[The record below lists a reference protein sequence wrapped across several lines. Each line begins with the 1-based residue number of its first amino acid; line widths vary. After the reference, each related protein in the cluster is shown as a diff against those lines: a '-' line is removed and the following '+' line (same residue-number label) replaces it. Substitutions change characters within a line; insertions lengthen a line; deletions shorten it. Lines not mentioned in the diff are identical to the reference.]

1 MGKDLRRS
9 KSLKDYWQ
17 LDGVVEIVS
26 AAATVGS
33 ASAQR
38 PHHNPLELGMFA
50 VGRRP
55 VMFGIRE
62 RIAGLRTRAQT
73 APSRIEERMRS
84 ETSTPARWLEDE
96 RP

>member
-1 MGKDLRRS
+1 MARDLRRS

-17 LDGVVEIVS
+17 LDGVVGMVS
-26 AAATVGS
+26 AATMGS
-33 ASAQR
+33 ASAQKPQR
-38 PHHNPLELGMFA
+38 NPLELGMFA

-73 APSRIEERMRS
+73 APSRIEERAG
-84 ETSTPARWLEDE
+84 TPVRWVEE
-96 RP
+96 EM